1 MGVYNLISK
10 TGKKMN
16 KRKEQLVRFEE
27 KNYQFRHYFSINR
40 SLKSTYI
47 SLHTYVR
54 INIFQMQTKLCF
66 FFFSFLNLSKFH
78 KVHQISFLSNTDKIS
93 LTPELPK

>member
-54 INIFQMQTKLCF
+54 INIFQTQTKLRF
-66 FFFSFLNLSKFH
+66 LFNFSNPSNFH
-78 KVHQISFLSNTDKIS
+78 KFYQISSLSNSGKIS
-93 LTPELPK
+93 LTLEQPK